1 MNDQIAMFDRV
12 ARRYDDVTRWM
23 SLGLGPVWRRRLASQ
38 MPGDSPLLDM
48 GTGTGDVALAM
59 ALQHPESTVVGVDLS
74 EGMLEV
80 GREKIA
86 AAGVA
91 DRVRLERGDAQAL
104 PFDDDGFAGAASAFG
119 IRNVD
124 DRRQGLAE
132 LVRVT
137 RPGGVVAFLEVSLPK
152 TGLTGAV
159 VHGYI
164 HRVLPKVGAWVTG
177 RPPEGRLAAS
187 ITSFPSVEAFS
198 AMMSEAGLTGVT
210 VHPLLLG
217 AVHLYVGTV
226 PSDA

>member
-1 MNDQIAMFDRV
+1 M
-12 ARRYDDVTRWM
+12 
-23 SLGLGPVWRRRLASQ
+23 
-38 MPGDSPLLDM
+38 
-48 GTGTGDVALAM
+48 
-59 ALQHPESTVVGVDLS
+59 VGVDLS

-91 DRVRLERGDAQAL
+91 ERVRLERGDAQAL
-104 PFDDDGFAGAASAFG
+104 PFADDAFAGAASAFG

-152 TGLTGAV
+152 TGFTGAV

-164 HRVLPKVGAWVTG
+164 HRVLPKVGACHG
-177 RPPEGRLAAS
+177 PPTRRR
-187 ITSFPSVEAFS
+187 
-198 AMMSEAGLTGVT
+198 
-210 VHPLLLG
+210 
-217 AVHLYVGTV
+217 
-226 PSDA
+226 